1 MSVAL
6 ITFLTAIILLLLAIT
21 VFRGNSQNAAQ
32 GAALALTAAVFL
44 FLIRLPLPAIAALGV
59 AVAGVVQVARKDRKQ
74 RRWHRK
80 PWSRQTQHDRRSR
93 VRTAALD
100 MSLDPESGDICG
112 KVLTG
117 PYAGM
122 TLASMTVEQLIDF
135 ASSLDAN
142 DAKSLSLISTYLD
155 RVHPDWAQGMAD
167 EPGAGAEPID
177 TGCMTREQA
186 FDVLGL
192 KPSASLAEITEA
204 HRRLIKRVHPD
215 AGGSAVLAAHI
226 NAAKARLLQS

>member
-1 MSVAL
+1 MSAAL
-6 ITFLTAIILLLLAIT
+6 ITLLTAVILLLLAIA
-21 VFRGNSQNAAQ
+21 VFRGNSRNAAQ
-32 GAALALTAAVFL
+32 GATLALMAAVIL
-44 FLIRLPLPAIAALGV
+44 FLIRLPLPGVAALGV
-59 AVAGVVQVARKDRKQ
+59 AIAGFVQVARKNRKQ
-74 RRWHRK
+74 RRRHRK
-80 PWSRQTQHDRRSR
+80 PWSRQAYHDRRSR

-100 MSLDPESGDICG
+100 MSLDPESGDISG
-112 KVLTG
+112 RVLTG
-117 PYAGM
+117 RYAGM

-186 FDVLGL
+186 FEVLGL
-192 KPSASLAEITEA
+192 KPGASSGEIAEA

-226 NAAKARLLQS
+226 NAAKARLL